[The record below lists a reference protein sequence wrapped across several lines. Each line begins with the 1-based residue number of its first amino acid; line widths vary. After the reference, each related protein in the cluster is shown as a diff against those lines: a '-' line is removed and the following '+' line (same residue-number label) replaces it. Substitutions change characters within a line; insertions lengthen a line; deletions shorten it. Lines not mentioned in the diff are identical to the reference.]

1 MRSVTARPPLRDR
14 YALAEAIG
22 HGVDASLYRATD
34 LHSGETVTVK
44 RYDHRVRQDIDFV
57 VNFRRNA
64 RQARALRHPHVLRM
78 LAYGYTDEGYYTV
91 SPYLDGGNLSR
102 YIPLRVPSRG
112 AEVSREALEILTQA
126 CLGLDYIHQAGLLH
140 RNVKPANILLRAD
153 GATVVADMAMLHNRT
168 SVQASPDPDMS
179 LVSYASPEQRA
190 GDEPTPASDIYALGV
205 MLYQVCT
212 GQLPVAA
219 PGSAAL
225 DDPSVRDEPLSPRS
239 LNPRI
244 DPMLEEVIMHCLAGE
259 PARRYAAASDLAV
272 ALAECQ
278 AVLGQG
284 VAAASPRAGA
294 IAGAARG
301 RPRVA
306 ALRTLAH
313 RVRRPAATDNRKS
326 TA

>member
-14 YALAEAIG
+14 YTLAEPIG

-34 LHSGETVTVK
+34 LHSGETVAVK

-91 SPYLDGGNLSR
+91 SPYLDGGNVSR

-153 GATVVADMAMLHNRT
+153 GAAVVADMAMLHNRT
-168 SVQASPDPDMS
+168 SAQADPDPDLP

-190 GDEPTPASDIYALGV
+190 GNELSPASDIYALGV

-219 PGSAAL
+219 PDSAA
-225 DDPSVRDEPLSPRS
+225 LSPRS

-244 DPMLEEVIMHCLAGE
+244 DPMLEAVIMRCLAGE
-259 PARRYAAASDLAV
+259 PARRDAVASDLAV

-278 AVLGQG
+278 AALGQG

-294 IAGAARG
+294 IAGAAPG

>member
-34 LHSGETVTVK
+34 LHSGETVAVK

-64 RQARALRHPHVLRM
+64 RHARALRHPHVLKM
-78 LAYGYTDEGYYTV
+78 LAYGYADEGYYTI
-91 SPYLDGGNLSR
+91 SPYLDGGNVSR
-102 YIPLRVPSRG
+102 YIPSRG
-112 AEVSREALEILTQA
+112 AEVSREAIEILTQA
-126 CLGLDYIHQAGLLH
+126 CLGVDYIHQAGLLH
-140 RNVKPANILLRAD
+140 RNVKPTNILLRAD
-153 GATVVADMAMLHNRT
+153 GAAVVADMAMARDRAGAL
-168 SVQASPDPDMS
+168 AGPGPDAA
-179 LVSYASPEQRA
+179 LISYASPEQRA
-190 GDEPTPASDIYALGV
+190 GGELTPASDIYALGV

-244 DPMLEEVIMHCLAGE
+244 DSVLEEVIVRCLATD
-259 PARRYAAASDLAV
+259 PARRYPAASDLAM

-278 AVLGQG
+278 AALGQG
-284 VAAASPRAGA
+284 AAETSARAGA
-294 IAGAARG
+294 PDGATRRRQRG
-301 RPRVA
+301 D

-313 RVRRPAATDNRKS
+313 RVRRPAATNYHKA
-326 TA
+326 TE

>member
-91 SPYLDGGNLSR
+91 SPYLDGGNVSR

-153 GATVVADMAMLHNRT
+153 GAAVVADMAMLHNCT

-212 GQLPVAA
+212 GRLPFET
-219 PGSAAL
+219 PDGRRL
-225 DDPSVRDEPLSPRS
+225 YDEPLSPRS
-239 LNPRI
+239 FNPRI
-244 DPMLEEVIMHCLAGE
+244 DPMLEAVIMRCLAGE
-259 PARRYAAASDLAV
+259 PARRYAAASNLAV

-278 AVLGQG
+278 AALGQG
-284 VAAASPRAGA
+284 VAAASPRAGV
-294 IAGAARG
+294 IAGPAPG